1 MELGGIR
8 RFASEKTLYFLSAL
22 IILLMPVSEVIAE
35 VLSHFHPK
43 ILPSLF
49 HPFFFCLFG
58 AIGTLVAVFY
68 KYSELTSAEL
78 RGKWFASDIFYL
90 LMILFMVL
98 SAVFS
103 VNPGMYARDYLL
115 NSENPLDFLG
125 YFFLFYAGSRIKSVE
140 YRKKLIVVLFIVEAM
155 HGIAAFFQT
164 FNIQIAY
171 SLLTWHSGSAYGLTP
186 NSNYYGGLAV
196 FMLACVSGAFLF
208 SELFGA
214 KKLLRVLFV
223 VFAGFVFYTMMGSR
237 ARLVWPGFAV
247 MIVFYL
253 VSGLVM
259 IKSDID
265 RAKLKR
271 YFISLLVLC
280 AVFAA
285 VFAVTFLFTNYI
297 TEAVTRTQMEVDGK
311 LDNGIGSDR
320 LLLWRDGLESVPRHW
335 ITGIGLDNY
344 YQVFI
349 EKYGGADYAFFRAKA
364 HNEFVNTLVTQGV
377 FAFAFYMFV
386 YARTVVTNVKKIF
399 RSGNEI
405 SGTLNWMFLA
415 MFVTYLAQAFFNT
428 SVRSV
433 APHFWLVF
441 GLLNTCDCPLR
452 FPFKK

>member
-1 MELGGIR
+1 
-8 RFASEKTLYFLSAL
+8 
-22 IILLMPVSEVIAE
+22 
-35 VLSHFHPK
+35 
-43 ILPSLF
+43 
-49 HPFFFCLFG
+49 
-58 AIGTLVAVFY
+58 
-68 KYSELTSAEL
+68 
-78 RGKWFASDIFYL
+78 
-90 LMILFMVL
+90 
-98 SAVFS
+98 
-103 VNPGMYARDYLL
+103 
-115 NSENPLDFLG
+115 
-125 YFFLFYAGSRIKSVE
+125 
-140 YRKKLIVVLFIVEAM
+140 M

-196 FMLACVSGAFLF
+196 FMLACASGAFLF
-208 SELFGA
+208 SELFGE
-214 KKLLRVLFV
+214 KNLLRVLFV

-237 ARLVWPGFAV
+237 ARLVWLGFAV

-364 HNEFVNTLVTQGV
+364 HNEFVNTLVTQGI
-377 FAFAFYMFV
+377 FAFVFYMFV

-399 RSGNEI
+399 RS
-405 SGTLNWMFLA
+405 FL
-415 MFVTYLAQAFFNT
+415 
-428 SVRSV
+428 SRSYRN
-433 APHFWLVF
+433 
-441 GLLNTCDCPLR
+441 LLRNG
-452 FPFKK
+452 

>member
-1 MELGGIR
+1 M
-8 RFASEKTLYFLSAL
+8 
-22 IILLMPVSEVIAE
+22 LLMPVSEVIAE

-43 ILPSLF
+43 ILPSIF
-49 HPFFFCLFG
+49 HPFFFGLYG
-58 AIGTLVAVFY
+58 VIGTLAAVIY
-68 KYSELTSAEL
+68 KSCELTEAKT
-78 RGKWFASDIFYL
+78 RGKWFAPDVFYL
-90 LMILFMVL
+90 LMILFMVI

-103 VNPGMYARDYLL
+103 TNPGVYARDYLL

-125 YFFLFYAGSRIKSVE
+125 YFSLFYAGSRIRSPE
-140 YRKKLIVVLFIVEAM
+140 YRKKLIVVFLIVEVM

-196 FMLACVSGAFLF
+196 FMLACVSGTLLF

-214 KKLLRVLFV
+214 RRYLKVLSA

-247 MIVFYL
+247 MMVFYL

-259 IKSDID
+259 IKSGID
-265 RAKLKR
+265 RTKLKR
-271 YFISLLVLC
+271 YFIRLLILC
-280 AVFAA
+280 TVFAA
-285 VFAVTFLFTNYI
+285 VFAVAHLFTDYVSEEI
-297 TEAVTRTQMEVDGK
+297 YRTQMEVTGVYDS
-311 LDNGIGSDR
+311 GIGSDR
-320 LLLWRDGLESVPRHW
+320 LLLWQCGLESVPKHW
-335 ITGIGLDNY
+335 ATGIGLDNY

-349 EKYGGADYAFFRAKA
+349 EKYGNADYAFFRAKA
-364 HNEFVNTLVTQGV
+364 HNEFINTLVTQGV
-377 FAFAFYMFV
+377 FAFAFYMLVF
-386 YARTVVTNVKKIF
+386 ARTVVINVKKVF
-399 RSGNEI
+399 RSYNEESRAI
-405 SGTLNWMFLA
+405 SWLLLA

-441 GLLNTCDCPLR
+441 GLLNTSERPLTLNN
-452 FPFKK
+452 KK